1 MEALVEEKKQEGD
14 GDLGELQARRR
25 RSVPMEGCHQCQR
38 ECTSASN
45 SVMMLTQQEQKKN
58 DAKKEEEE
66 ASVQRTGRTIRRLNP
81 RF

>member
-45 SVMMLTQQEQKKN
+45 SVRMLTQQEQKKMMPR
-58 DAKKEEEE
+58 KKKRKLAFKDQVAQLE
-66 ASVQRTGRTIRRLNP
+66 G
-81 RF
+81 